1 MQKSTSGFT
10 LIELLTVI
18 VIIVILATISYMTY
32 ARFQMQSRDGKR
44 RSDISLLQSQLER
57 YYQKNNEYPGSCTSA
72 LPASCTAYSSGVQ
85 IQLNQSLAN
94 LDSIMPGLDAN
105 FGDPLRLSTGSYFN
119 DLSNPSYY
127 YIGGAYSSLNSS
139 ATFSWPGVSVTCNYT
154 LTLSAGQQSSYILA
168 YYNEADKKV
177 VFVRGQRGIQF
188 TWPQSPVSQPACVT
202 S

>member
-1 MQKSTSGFT
+1 MRKSTSGFT

-18 VIIVILATISYMTY
+18 VIIVILATITYLTY
-32 ARFQMQSRDGKR
+32 AHFQIQSRDTKR
-44 RSDISLLQSQLER
+44 QSDMSLLQSQLER
-57 YYQKNNEYPGSCTSA
+57 YYQKNNEYPGSCTST

-94 LDSIMPGLDAN
+94 LDSIMPGLDVN
-105 FGDPLRLSTGSYFN
+105 FGDPLRSSSGSYFN

-127 YIGGAYSSLNSS
+127 YIGGTYSSMNGSV
-139 ATFSWPGVSVTCNYT
+139 TFNWPGTSVTCTYT

-168 YYNEADKKV
+168 YYDESDKKPI
-177 VFVRGQRGIQF
+177 FLRGQRGVQF